1 MGPIF
6 LFVLHC
12 FLGSGFILLPL
23 PPHTNASAFLLS
35 HHRSRNEEG
44 LMWGPQLLT
53 AEVGG
58 TTGVP

>member
-12 FLGSGFILLPL
+12 FRGSGFILLPL
-23 PPHTNASAFLLS
+23 PPHTNAPAFPLG

-44 LMWGPQLLT
+44 LIWGPQPLT

-58 TTGVP
+58 TAGVP